1 MVRTLSSGTTPKPA
15 SAAIIVSID
24 IYVHIHIK
32 PLPTQARAVMF
43 LSCRLRPHSASR
55 LPNAR
60 AFASAAPPG
69 A

>member
-1 MVRTLSSGTTPKPA
+1 MVRTCSSGTTPKPA
-15 SAAIIVSID
+15 SAAIIDSID

-32 PLPTQARAVMF
+32 PLLTQARAVMF
-43 LSCRLRPHSASR
+43 LSCRLRPRSACR